1 MQAALKHPNWSMGP
15 KVTIDSATLMNKGLE
30 VIEAYHLF
38 NLKPDEIEVL
48 VHPQSIVHGMVEFR
62 DGSVIAHLGPH
73 DMRVP
78 IAHCLAY
85 PDRIDGPVKR
95 LDLAEIGSLTF
106 EKPDLD
112 RFPAL
117 GLAWA
122 GAAHRL
128 RRDHGAQCRERDRGR
143 GLRRRQDRLHRYPGT
158 GRGDA

>member
-1 MQAALKHPNWSMGP
+1 MRPIICSDL
-15 KVTIDSATLMNKGLE
+15 T
-30 VIEAYHLF
+30 
-38 NLKPDEIEVL
+38 PDEIEVL

-95 LDLAEIGSLTF
+95 LDLAAVGSLTF

-122 GAAHRL
+122 ALRKGSGATTVLNAANEIAVSEFVDRTHL
-128 RRDHGAQCRERDRGR
+128 RSRVFRRWLKPQWKQRSAVASCASPDRSR
-143 GLRRRQDRLHRYPGT
+143 TRSPLTIIQEC
-158 GRGDA
+158 

>member
-1 MQAALKHPNWSMGP
+1 MGP
-15 KVTIDSATLMNKGLE
+15 KVTINSATLMNKGLE

-62 DGSVIAHLGPH
+62 DGSVIAHLGAH

-106 EKPDLD
+106 EKPDLE

-117 GLAWA
+117 GLAWPALRA
-122 GAAHRL
+122 GNG
-128 RRDHGAQCRERDRGR
+128 RDHGAQCRERDRGC
-143 GLRRRQDRLHRYPGT
+143 GVRRRQDRLHRYSGA